1 MTFTRHV
8 CAVVLI
14 IGMIRIDICACK
26 ARNSQSIF
34 MWEVFFHHH
43 FRRRK
48 CASTRTKVW
57 NETLIQRTEIILCNC
72 WHLNWKS
79 DLLLS
84 RSLCP
89 VNILDVCVW
98 CVCKPGGHE
107 AAADHLSEGSMSW
120 LSQQSTRGWFWLT
133 AGVTIAFHHPHCW
146 WSSFLC
152 VCLCVRLHASSVIL
166 QSHTPRNPKK

>member
-1 MTFTRHV
+1 MTFTWHV

-14 IGMIRIDICACK
+14 VGMIRIDICSYMCVL
-26 ARNSQSIF
+26 S
-34 MWEVFFHHH
+34 HH
-43 FRRRK
+43 FWRRSR
-48 CASTRTKVW
+48 ASTRTKVW
-57 NETLIQRTEIILCNC
+57 NETLIQKTEIILCNC

-79 DLLLS
+79 DLVLG
-84 RSLCP
+84 RSVCP

-120 LSQQSTRGWFWLT
+120 LSHQSTRGWFWLT
-133 AGVTIAFHHPHCW
+133 AGVTIGFHHPHCW

-152 VCLCVRLHASSVIL
+152 VCLCVRRHASSVSKWSYKVTL
-166 QSHTPRNPKK
+166 HETQRSNCLR